1 MPALSLPRRFYSQPH
16 RLAEPNSEWAS
27 RSHGLWLGSQS
38 SSLWTPDAGIST
50 LVDTGTSIGVVQ
62 EGVGAVGLY
71 NSNQQIV
78 LPGRFRFTNE
88 PVSMVFVS
96 RAPTIS
102 SSNFLMLFSVRDNS
116 ADVLTA
122 RLALDGGSNFGG
134 RFSVV
139 VNGMERIGTAGSA
152 RQNEYVVHGATIRST
167 GIDLYVNGVLDSSHS
182 GALANSTT
190 IDPALLNRSTGTR
203 GFYGTL
209 LFAGFFQPLEA
220 EDHRAIAANPW
231 QLFRADPVRAY
242 FDVPAVGGDSESL
255 TGSQVTTSS
264 GTLSPSISVAI
275 SGAEVTASS
284 GTIVAATS
292 DAITG
297 DEVTAE
303 SGDAATSVSIDIS
316 GSSVTTYS
324 GALVSDISVALS
336 GAEVTASAG
345 TVSTAGDDLAALTG
359 SEVTSSAGTV
369 TASTSISID
378 GEQVTT
384 ATGTLIPAGST
395 AIIGDEVIVAGGDV
409 TGNVTVAL
417 SGAEVAAYAGSVSP
431 SGTDSAGLVGSE
443 VTASAGALVSSISI
457 ALNGADV
464 SAVAGAIGIAMAISG
479 EQVNVDSGSLAAAIE
494 SAIGGDIVAANSGAL
509 TANTEVSITGSE
521 VEAYSGTV
529 STSMEDAELLTGS
542 EVTCS
547 AGNMVGHVT
556 IALTG
561 SQVTVYAGSLQKP
574 RGAIRGV
581 VVTQKIEHA
590 VVLGAVTGTTVT
602 QLSRGTHVTS

>member
-1 MPALSLPRRFYSQPH
+1 MPALILPRRFYSQPH
-16 RLAEPNSEWAS
+16 GRYEVDWSSPGLESVWVPLASGGSILYRPNQVLTYNTPSSAVAVS
-27 RSHGLWLGSQS
+27 PAGVAYRSNANNELSLGS
-38 SSLWTPDAGIST
+38 
-50 LVDTGTSIGVVQ
+50 GVFGAVAN
-62 EGVGAVGLY
+62 VGARLVVT
-71 NSNQQIV
+71 QI
-78 LPGRFRFTNE
+78 
-88 PVSMVFVS
+88 
-96 RAPTIS
+96 
-102 SSNFLMLFSVRDNS
+102 
-116 ADVLTA
+116 
-122 RLALDGGSNFGG
+122 FGG
-134 RFSVV
+134 ENRYISGSGTPTASFRWRTNNADLAINVDGTDVCLATNAVSVGETCVLLAAANAGTESYLAKNGQILV
-139 VNGMERIGTAGSA
+139 VAAAGP
-152 RQNEYVVHGATIRST
+152 T
-167 GIDLYVNGVLDSSHS
+167 
-182 GALANSTT
+182 NS
-190 IDPALLNRSTGTR
+190 
-203 GFYGTL
+203 YGTNPQL
-209 LFAGFFQPLEA
+209 HANGNWQGRGNFATSLHLAWSVYPGQDFARE
-220 EDHRAIAANPW
+220 ITANPW
-231 QLFRADPVRAY
+231 QIFRADPVRIY
-242 FDVPAVGGDSESL
+242 FDVPAVGGDYSESL

-292 DAITG
+292 DGVVG

-303 SGDAATSVSIDIS
+303 SGFVATAVSIDIS

-384 ATGTLIPAGST
+384 ATGTLIPAGSA

-431 SGTDSAGLVGSE
+431 SGTDAAGLVGSE

>member
-1 MPALSLPRRFYSQPH
+1 M
-16 RLAEPNSEWAS
+16 SEW
-27 RSHGLWLGSQS
+27 
-38 SSLWTPDAGIST
+38 TST
-50 LVDTGTSIGVVQ
+50 VTDGTVV
-62 EGVGAVGLY
+62 
-71 NSNQQIV
+71 
-78 LPGRFRFTNE
+78 
-88 PVSMVFVS
+88 
-96 RAPTIS
+96 
-102 SSNFLMLFSVRDNS
+102 
-116 ADVLTA
+116 
-122 RLALDGGSNFGG
+122 
-134 RFSVV
+134 VV
-139 VNGMERIGTAGSA
+139 VNPGSSSRVQQTILTKGSYYATATTDFPVSILANKYGSDLLA
-152 RQNEYVVHGATIRST
+152 MFSNGSSFAATVFLKEEGAFSGEAAIVGAEWNTTRT
-167 GIDLYVNGVLDSSHS
+167 RLYKNGV
-182 GALANSTT
+182 
-190 IDPALLNRSTGTR
+190 
-203 GFYGTL
+203 
-209 LFAGFFQPLEA
+209 
-220 EDHRAIAANPW
+220 
-231 QLFRADPVRAY
+231 
-242 FDVPAVGGDSESL
+242 AV
-255 TGSQVTTSS
+255 
-264 GTLSPSISVAI
+264 
-275 SGAEVTASS
+275 
-284 GTIVAATS
+284 
-292 DAITG
+292 
-297 DEVTAE
+297 E
-303 SGDAATSVSIDIS
+303 SGS
-316 GSSVTTYS
+316 G
-324 GALVSDISVALS
+324 L
-336 GAEVTASAG
+336 
-345 TVSTAGDDLAALTG
+345 TVSTNARPWTIGRAAHESGGGVGNSFLYGDICELLFFTTSLTDEEHELLSDYLTEKWIGDEEADSLTG

-395 AIIGDEVIVAGGDV
+395 AIIGDEVIVAGGGV

-417 SGAEVAAYAGSVSP
+417 SGAEVTAYAGSVSP

-574 RGAIRGV
+574 RGAAIRGV